1 MRKVLLIVTLLCGF
15 LHTAEAQHFAIKTN
29 SLYWAVLA
37 PNVGI
42 EFGVGRNMT
51 MDLSGVYKPWN
62 LRNDNDARLWL
73 VQPELRY
80 WLCEPFEGHFFG
92 VHLHG
97 AQYYAYFNQKIY
109 DGYLAGGGITY
120 GYDWILSPHWNLEA
134 LIGIGYARLW
144 YKQRPNLPCAKC
156 FSNKTENYFGP
167 TKLAL
172 TVTYLF

>member
-37 PNVGI
+37 PNVDF
-42 EFGVGRNMT
+42 EFGVGPKMT
-51 MDLSGVYKPWN
+51 MDLSGAYKPWN
-62 LRNDNDARLWL
+62 LRNDN
-73 VQPELRY
+73 
-80 WLCEPFEGHFFG
+80 
-92 VHLHG
+92 
-97 AQYYAYFNQKIY
+97 N
-109 DGYLAGGGITY
+109 
-120 GYDWILSPHWNLEA
+120 
-134 LIGIGYARLW
+134 ARLW

-167 TKLAL
+167 TKLGL